1 MIRLTENF
9 HYHTET
15 NDWASIVI
23 QSRIL
28 SYGTTRSFAP
38 FYKDDSGNVLSILDG
53 NAVLAGAVN
62 NSQEWATFIAMHP
75 DIHSISAEND
85 TISALSQYFQ
95 KPYTTKPVM
104 QYMGNADC
112 LDPIVCK
119 PLMPREIH
127 SLLSTVF
134 TTDLSPFEGWYVD
147 VSHRIRHNLC
157 HTAGIQKNGT
167 TISTAMTV
175 AESENAAIIGAVATD
190 PSYRKQGFATK
201 CIISLIQQLTKTHN
215 KNTILICP
223 KNQSAQRLYEKND
236 FKVCGQIGE
245 IKLKD

>member
-38 FYKDDSGNVLSILDG
+38 FYKDDNGNVLSILDG

-75 DIHSISAEND
+75 DIHSISAEKN
-85 TISALSQYFQ
+85 TICALSQYLQ
-95 KPYTTKPVM
+95 KPYTAKPVM
-104 QYMGNADC
+104 QYVGDANC
-112 LDPIVCK
+112 LDPIICES
-119 PLMPREIH
+119 LMPREIYP
-127 SLLSTVF
+127 LLSTVF
-134 TTDLSPFEGWYVD
+134 TTDLPPFEGWYVD
-147 VSHRIRHNLC
+147 VSHRIRHSLC
-157 HTAGIQKNGT
+157 HTAGIKKDGT
-167 TISTAMTV
+167 AISTAMTV
-175 AESENAAIIGAVATD
+175 AESENTAIIGAIATD
-190 PSYRKQGFATK
+190 PLYRKQGLATK
-201 CIISLIQQLTKTHN
+201 CIVSLIQELTNTHN

-223 KNQSAQRLYEKND
+223 KNQSAQRLYKKLH